1 MKTYKEFRS
10 NIDEGIGAAIG
21 LGLTAWSGY
30 NAIKN
35 LSKGKY
41 KAAAWDAVGA
51 VPGGKVFKGM
61 KALGSSKKLAKLGSF
76 TQSSLRHGSDNAFSR
91 ATSPFYDLETY
102 KKAWNKGKNL
112 YNKMKGKTKTNTKV
126 TVPDVPMKGK
136 L

>member
-10 NIDEGIGAAIG
+10 NIDEGIGAALG

-30 NAIKN
+30 NALKN
-35 LSKGKY
+35 LKKGNY
-41 KAAAWDAVGA
+41 KGAAWDTVGM

-91 ATSPFYDLETY
+91 ATGHLYDPEFY
-102 KKAWNKGKNL
+102 KKTWNKGKKL
-112 YNKMKGKTKTNTKV
+112 YNKMKGKTNTKV